1 MNALLQ
7 WYQAREPRE
16 RRVLQLGGS
25 VVALV
30 LLFGIWLNLH
40 GRLASADTRLAA
52 KRGDLAWLQAQA
64 PALAA
69 RPVGVP
75 RTEESLVVLID
86 RVARESGIA
95 AALGS
100 SQQSGAN
107 GYRVRLEKA
116 SFDGMVSFLSQLM
129 QRDGVVVESAT
140 VDATD
145 STGIVNAT
153 LVLHKA

>member
-1 MNALLQ
+1 VNALLQ

-16 RRVLQLGGS
+16 QRVLQLGGIA
-25 VVALV
+25 VALV
-30 LLFGIWLNLH
+30 LLLGTWWSLH
-40 GRLASADTRLAA
+40 GALASADARLAA
-52 KRGDLAWLQAQA
+52 KRGDLVWLRAQA

-69 RPVGVP
+69 RPAGVP

-116 SFDGMVSFLSQLM
+116 SFDGMVSFLSQLT
-129 QRDGVVVESAT
+129 QRHGVVVESAS
-140 VDATD
+140 VDATEA
-145 STGIVNAT
+145 TGIVNAT
-153 LVLHKA
+153 LVLHKV